1 MKELKIIVRKADPA
15 ENDTTI
21 KIPLPS
27 LKFVNSLIPEW
38 VNHKLVEKGISI
50 QELVND
56 ISTEETS
63 RKIAEL
69 QHNDETI
76 IISIETV
83 TNGKPQK

>member
-38 VNHKLVEKGISI
+38 VNHKLVEK
-50 QELVND
+50 ELVFKNLSM
-56 ISTEETS
+56 IFLP
-63 RKIAEL
+63 RKLAGRL
-69 QHNDETI
+69 PSS
-76 IISIETV
+76 SIMM
-83 TNGKPQK
+83 KP